1 MVVLALI
8 SDLPGV
14 AKILGHLPLP
24 TEPPPWAP
32 ARGSWEPQPYL
43 LSPPVDDSGPDD
55 PAMIAS
61 EGDILILPLSA
72 KLAQLH
78 AARPPP

>member
-1 MVVLALI
+1 
-8 SDLPGV
+8 
-14 AKILGHLPLP
+14 
-24 TEPPPWAP
+24 
-32 ARGSWEPQPYL
+32 
-43 LSPPVDDSGPDD
+43 VDDSGPDD